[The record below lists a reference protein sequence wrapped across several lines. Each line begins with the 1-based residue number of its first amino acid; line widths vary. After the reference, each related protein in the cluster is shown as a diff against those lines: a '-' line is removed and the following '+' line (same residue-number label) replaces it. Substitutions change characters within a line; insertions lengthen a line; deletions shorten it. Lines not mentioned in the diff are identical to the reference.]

1 MGWAC
6 SNPAARG
13 HTGYVCKCRSSL
25 MPRPLPSV
33 WSRLLLRSVPEAI
46 RAGPGAAGSRGSRPR
61 GSCLGAAPRT
71 RRALGRARGG
81 RSASYSGSVSQGG
94 PGSRQ
99 PCQGARQPPRDAASQ
114 GELRGQPAASQVS
127 GRRLCPARR
136 TVQDGRSE
144 PTVWGVPGGGTAPG
158 GQGSGERWIGGVG
171 VGQGERFLE
180 LIPSV
185 PETGPA
191 GSRDA
196 QFWGVSLSSAPD
208 WKYWPRG

>member
-1 MGWAC
+1 MTEDTPIHIIKKSSLSSKSTLSPARQCMFLNPTAGTKIPQHMGWSC
-6 SNPAARG
+6 SNPGARG

-144 PTVWGVPGGGTAPG
+144 PTV
-158 GQGSGERWIGGVG
+158 
-171 VGQGERFLE
+171 
-180 LIPSV
+180 
-185 PETGPA
+185 
-191 GSRDA
+191 
-196 QFWGVSLSSAPD
+196 
-208 WKYWPRG
+208 